1 MGLLD
6 IFRSPPTKDVAVE
19 TGGLRDLYMAHL
31 EQSAVQ
37 GTPPLSFPD
46 FVKMV
51 KEQQKQQQMQQRQ
64 MLQEQMQQKRGLL
77 SPN

>member
-6 IFRSPPTKDVAVE
+6 IFKGPPTKEVSVE

-31 EQSAVQ
+31 EQAALQ
-37 GTPPLSFPD
+37 GVAPLSFPD

-51 KEQQKQQQMQQRQ
+51 QEQQKQQQMQQRQ
-64 MLQEQMQQKRGLL
+64 MLQQQMNQKRGLL